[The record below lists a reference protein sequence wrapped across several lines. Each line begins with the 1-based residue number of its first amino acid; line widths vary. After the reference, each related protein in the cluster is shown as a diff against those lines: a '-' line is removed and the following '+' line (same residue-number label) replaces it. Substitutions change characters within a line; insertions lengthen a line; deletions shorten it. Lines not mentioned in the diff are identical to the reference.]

1 MIKQFIEQ
9 NKNNLTSEEIS
20 ALNSLINKV
29 EISFNELENA
39 KDDLINII
47 KTLI

>member
-20 ALNSLINKV
+20 ALDSLINKV
-29 EISFNELENA
+29 EVSFNELENA